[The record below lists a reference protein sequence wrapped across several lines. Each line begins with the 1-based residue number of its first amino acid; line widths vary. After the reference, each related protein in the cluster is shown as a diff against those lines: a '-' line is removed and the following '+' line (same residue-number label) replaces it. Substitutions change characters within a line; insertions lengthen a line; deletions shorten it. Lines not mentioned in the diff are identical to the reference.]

1 MKPVISNTDYNT
13 LKSLIVNCP
22 QHLKSKELGQ
32 LMEEL
37 NKADVVTDKKLGS
50 DVIKLNSFFE
60 AEDLAT
66 KKTWKLMLTLPA
78 EANLKEQKISVF
90 SPLGVALIGFK
101 KGMTIQWA
109 LPGGMKN
116 IRIVDVVNE

>member
-1 MKPVISNTDYNT
+1 MKPVISNSDYTT
-13 LKSLIVNCP
+13 LRSLIVNCP
-22 QHLKSKELGQ
+22 QHLKTKEIGQ
-32 LMEEL
+32 LMDEL
-37 NKADVVTDKKLGS
+37 NKAEVVTDKKLGN
-50 DVIKLNSFFE
+50 DVIKINSLFE
-60 AEDLAT
+60 AEDMSS
-66 KKTWKLMLTLPA
+66 KKKWKLMLTLPG

-109 LPGGMKN
+109 LPGGMKK

>member
-1 MKPVISNTDYNT
+1 MKPVLSNTDYTT

-22 QHLKSKELGQ
+22 QHLKTKEIGQ
-32 LMEEL
+32 LMDEL
-37 NKADVVTDKKLGS
+37 NKAEIVNDKKLGA
-50 DVIKLNSFFE
+50 DVIKLNSLFE

-66 KKTWKLMLTLPA
+66 NKTLKFMITLPG

-116 IRIVDVVNE
+116 IKIVDVVNA

>member
-1 MKPVISNTDYNT
+1 MKPVISNTDYTT
-13 LKSLIVNCP
+13 LRSLIVNCP
-22 QHLKSKELGQ
+22 QHLKTKEIGQ
-32 LMEEL
+32 LMDEL
-37 NKADVVTDKKLGS
+37 NKAEVVNDKKLGR
-50 DVIKLNSFFE
+50 DVIKLNSQFE

-66 KKTWKLMLTLPA
+66 NKTWKLMLTLPT

-109 LPGGMKN
+109 LPGGMKK
-116 IRIVDVVNE
+116 IKIVDVVNQ